1 MGMRTIGSWA
11 CVAIALGAWA
21 SGAAASPVPFDA
33 QLSLQ
38 FASLQTITA
47 SASGTAEVASD
58 NSFTLPAS
66 IFVVNQTA
74 MAEPSPPTQVY
85 TKASFAFHNGAGMF
99 GGTKMAGGTM
109 PLIGKVKLF
118 SKGSPAFP
126 PATLM
131 LDKAFT
137 VGTETARVT
146 SGASTLTLSMYQY
159 PATPSKVAT
168 VGWRIGK
175 VVQSF
180 STTSATFGMRTHTGV
195 NNRTAHGAGALNL
208 VIPVY
213 LNRYVSRSFALSAP
227 VTGLL
232 SITFTP
238 EPGALWLQAT
248 SIAAL
253 ALLGVGRL
261 RRGGRGVR
269 SPSR

>member
-1 MGMRTIGSWA
+1 MGMRTIGPWA
-11 CVAIALGAWA
+11 CVGIALCAWA
-21 SGAAASPVPFDA
+21 PGASAAALPFDA

-47 SASGTAEVASD
+47 SASGTVDVASD
-58 NSFTLPAS
+58 GSFTLPAS
-66 IFVVNQTA
+66 LFVVDQTA

-85 TKASFAFHNGAGMF
+85 TKASFAFHNGTGMF

-109 PLIGKVKLF
+109 PLLGKVKLF

-131 LDKAFT
+131 LTKAFT
-137 VGTETARVT
+137 VGTETANVT

-159 PATPSKVAT
+159 PVTGPTVAT

-180 STTSATFGMRTHTGV
+180 STTSSNFGTRTHTGV
-195 NNRTAHGAGALNL
+195 NSRTAHGAGSLNL

-213 LNRYVSRSFALSAP
+213 LNRYVNTSFALSAP

-238 EPGALWLQAT
+238 EPGALWLQGT

-261 RRGGRGVR
+261 RHSRRDGR